1 MEGEEADCL
10 KQCIRIPTCITVLM
24 DLHGQRCWMYEG
36 DDVYAKP
43 GVIKPREHWKI
54 VSLGKRVDQP
64 LKSGPIYSL
73 SRIETLLLH

>member
-10 KQCIRIPTCITVLM
+10 KHCIRIPTCITVLM

-54 VSLGKRVDQP
+54 VSLGKRVEFCWVNGLAP
-64 LKSGPIYSL
+64 
-73 SRIETLLLH
+73 